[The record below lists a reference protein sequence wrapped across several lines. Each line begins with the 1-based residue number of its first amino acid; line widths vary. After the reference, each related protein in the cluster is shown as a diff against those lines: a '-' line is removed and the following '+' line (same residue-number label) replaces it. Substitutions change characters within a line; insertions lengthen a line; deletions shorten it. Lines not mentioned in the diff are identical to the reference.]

1 VVTPSPADD
10 PERPSSA
17 APSSATTAPAASA
30 DAIPPAASAGTRP
43 ARSAATTPPVPSAAP
58 PGRATLADVARLAG
72 VSAKTVSRVVTDTD
86 TVSPAT
92 RARVEAAV
100 AELRFRP
107 NFLARDLRHGAVS
120 KTVGFVMGD
129 ITNPFYFELGAGMER
144 ELNRGGLTMVLTAT
158 EDDASAEERVV
169 GSLLAQ
175 RVRALVVVPIAADQS
190 YLEHERSLGTP
201 IVCVDR
207 PPVGL
212 EVDTVLLANRAGAA
226 AAVDSLTA
234 LGHRRIA
241 YVGSPGDLYTN
252 RERLAGYREALAR
265 AGVHDTAHWERT
277 DGDGRDFEAAIHD
290 VLHQADAPTAV
301 LTANNR
307 ASAALLRA
315 IGTDRVDL
323 AYIGFD
329 DFDLADVLGFSV
341 VAYDMREFGRL
352 AAQCVL
358 DRLDAPD
365 APPRALEVPVHLV
378 HRGSGER
385 PPA

>member
-1 VVTPSPADD
+1 VATPSPADD

-43 ARSAATTPPVPSAAP
+43 ARSAATTPPAPSAAP

>member
-1 VVTPSPADD
+1 MATPSPADD

-43 ARSAATTPPVPSAAP
+43 ARSAATTPPAPSAAP

>member
-1 VVTPSPADD
+1 MVTRPPPDD
-10 PERPSSA
+10 VPRA
-17 APSSATTAPAASA
+17 VASA
-30 DAIPPAASAGTRP
+30 
-43 ARSAATTPPVPSAAP
+43 V
-58 PGRATLADVARLAG
+58 RATLADVARLAG
-72 VSAKTVSRVVTDTD
+72 VSAKTVSRVVTATD
-86 TVSPAT
+86 TVAPTT

-144 ELNRGGLTMVLTAT
+144 ELHRVGLTMVLTAT
-158 EDDASAEERVV
+158 EDDPAAEERVV

-175 RVRALVVVPIAADQS
+175 RVRALVVVPIASDQA

-207 PPVGL
+207 PPTGL
-212 EVDTVLLANRAGAA
+212 DVDTVLLQNRAGAA

-234 LGHRRIA
+234 RGHRRIA

-265 AGVHDTAHWERT
+265 VGVHDTAHWERT

-301 LTANNR
+301 LTGNNR
-307 ASAALLRA
+307 ASAALLRVV
-315 IGTDRVDL
+315 GTDRSDL
-323 AYIGFD
+323 AYVGFD

-358 DRLDAPD
+358 DRLDASRC
-365 APPRALEVPVHLV
+365 AGSR
-378 HRGSGER
+378 HRGARAPRPSRLRRASAELKSRADVQERTAPRPRGALAVHGSAVSGWVVQ
-385 PPA
+385 